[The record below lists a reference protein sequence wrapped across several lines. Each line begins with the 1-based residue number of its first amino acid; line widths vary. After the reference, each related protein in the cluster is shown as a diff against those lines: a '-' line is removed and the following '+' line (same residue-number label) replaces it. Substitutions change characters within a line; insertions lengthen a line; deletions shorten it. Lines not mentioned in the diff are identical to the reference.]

1 MNDISVIIDEY
12 EKLTGIRLW
21 QPQVLELAVEISQ
34 TEEEIED
41 CLIIKTL
48 YALPVNTDG
57 NMGFIA
63 FVEAAKCLLDY
74 DNEISSAES
83 VGYEIVAR
91 LYNI

>member
-21 QPQVLELAVEISQ
+21 QAQILELAVEISQ
-34 TEEEIED
+34 TDEEREN
-41 CLIIKTL
+41 CMIIKTL
-48 YALPVNTDG
+48 YALPVNTEG

-63 FVEAAKCLLDY
+63 FVETAECLLDY

-91 LYNI
+91 I